1 VVIFGASA
9 DLTPLVVA
17 AVGLMCGSITGAIF
31 GFTVGLFFDAA
42 LVQTMGLTSF
52 VFVLAGYAAGRLREL
67 RDPQATVIP
76 MAVVTPQLILRTV
89 LLGIAVV
96 VLQVA
101 AVSQVVIFGASADL
115 TPLVYERL
123 HREHPETKTMF
134 RTEGSELVKGSM
146 LALTIE
152 SILDFAGPRTGHF
165 RMIECEISSHDA
177 YGTPRDLFIAFFGV
191 IAGTMREILDA
202 DWSPEIDA
210 AWRQLLDE
218 IEQLVLQ
225 RTSEN

>member
-1 VVIFGASA
+1 MTASSNPI
-9 DLTPLVVA
+9 L
-17 AVGLMCGSITGAIF
+17 
-31 GFTVGLFFDAA
+31 
-42 LVQTMGLTSF
+42 QSF
-52 VFVLAGYAAGRLREL
+52 EIAAGRCE
-67 RDPQATVIP
+67 
-76 MAVVTPQLILRTV
+76 
-89 LLGIAVV
+89 
-96 VLQVA
+96 
-101 AVSQVVIFGASADL
+101 DL
-115 TPLVYERL
+115 TPLVYARL

-152 SILDFAGPRTGHF
+152 AMLDFAGPRTGHF
-165 RMIECEISSHDA
+165 RMIACEISSHDA

-191 IAGTMREILDA
+191 IAATLREILGA

-225 RTSEN
+225 RTS